1 MYHYHGDPVCVNEGE
16 TGLIG
21 VAFDGFPIYRKYK
34 RNGKLF
40 TSDAL
45 GKYQ

>member
-1 MYHYHGDPVCVNEGE
+1 MCVNAGE
-16 TGLIG
+16 TGLIV
-21 VAFDGFPIYRKYK
+21 VAFYGFPIYRKYK

-40 TSDAL
+40 TSDSL